1 MILNLNKS
9 FKWFFILSLI
19 WILID
24 GIPRKWF
31 LYELA
36 GPLFFVKYI
45 LFSITYGLFLLSKYP
60 IPKPKHLYQFLIL
73 FFVII
78 CIIGFFNNRLNNPIM
93 VSIVGVVIHL
103 LFLPLI
109 HINQFLF
116 KSLNSIMLLAKIIA
130 FISFPIGI
138 LGAVQYY
145 LPVDHIL
152 NGFTNDDQL
161 IARAA
166 GFTRVS
172 SIFSFMKIYNAY
184 LLFSITFLMG
194 IMLIKLL
201 RNEKIIL
208 YIAAML
214 ILIINMF
221 MTASRLPIML
231 MGINIFL
238 FGCYVFLNFVN
249 LRKTVSI
256 VFTLGFILAL
266 TLYSTTNLFKNPV
279 DSTIN
284 RFERAESK
292 HRGESTGFTDVQLRL
307 QDRVDIFKFS
317 DNAGWLGYGIG
328 MTYQG
333 AQSIIKN
340 PIPFYFEEEGERLVL
355 EFGIIG
361 GIIVVLMRLFI
372 FIFSLNILKWCKNI
386 EIKILLTSLIFL
398 IIPPVLTIQ
407 MTTFSYME
415 NFFYY
420 FTIGLIFAL
429 YKIQQK
435 ELITKK

>member
-1 MILNLNKS
+1 
-9 FKWFFILSLI
+9 
-19 WILID
+19 
-24 GIPRKWF
+24 
-31 LYELA
+31 
-36 GPLFFVKYI
+36 
-45 LFSITYGLFLLSKYP
+45 
-60 IPKPKHLYQFLIL
+60 
-73 FFVII
+73 
-78 CIIGFFNNRLNNPIM
+78 
-93 VSIVGVVIHL
+93 
-103 LFLPLI
+103 
-109 HINQFLF
+109 
-116 KSLNSIMLLAKIIA
+116 MLLAKIIA

-138 LGAVQYY
+138 LGAIQYY

-398 IIPPVLTIQ
+398 IVPPVLTIQ